1 MVWCGVIYKKGSY
14 FFDSVS
20 FKFKIEWGL
29 RVSTLLVAVAA
40 CYLLG
45 ASLFATVVTELPA
58 GMAQGPFCF
67 VVYFTLTCV
76 SVCVCVCVCVCVV
89 LFVAWANVCLFDV
102 CLLCLSGL
110 RLFVCVCLRLF
121 VCLCVCVFVLFVC
134 ASYSE
139 NQLCLPTYCF
149 VFLGW

>member
-1 MVWCGVIYKKGSY
+1 MINKKGSS
-14 FFDSVS
+14 FCDSVS
-20 FKFKIEWGL
+20 FKFKIEWVL

-76 SVCVCVCVCVCVV
+76 SVCVCVCVCVYV
-89 LFVAWANVCLFDV
+89 LFCLWLGQMSVCLMFVCSV
-102 CLLCLSGL
+102 CLG
-110 RLFVCVCLRLF
+110 CVC
-121 VCLCVCVFVLFVC
+121 
-134 ASYSE
+134 
-139 NQLCLPTYCF
+139 
-149 VFLGW
+149 